1 MRVTRPLSACTIS
14 LQAFLFF
21 VIICVLRSALSTCQ
35 HITIFW
41 YGIHSHCVA
50 IIVIILSWTGTHSV
64 AVADALARAVPTL
77 LLLVINDN
85 AQRENNFTA
94 WSTWAGIQLL
104 RPGRKLRN
112 IWPILRDRVIQLSI
126 GVYLFAWQRRYL
138 FRETMRWAICVVS
151 NVHDSPKTD
160 KPHRCPQSLNGYSNI
175 SGSRNKYKACGAH
188 SDSWHFQ

>member
-104 RPGRKLRN
+104 RPGRKLRSDPTQHRSLSLCVATEIPFSWN
-112 IWPILRDRVIQLSI
+112 YALSDMCGVECPWLSQNGQTMYCLTKRNAPII
-126 GVYLFAWQRRYL
+126 GWELLVEVDIESF
-138 FRETMRWAICVVS
+138 FS
-151 NVHDSPKTD
+151 
-160 KPHRCPQSLNGYSNI
+160 
-175 SGSRNKYKACGAH
+175 
-188 SDSWHFQ
+188 